1 MQFFG
6 IADCNNFYCSCER
19 VFRPDLRERPVVVL
33 SNNDGCI
40 IARSEEA
47 KALGIVMGTPFYQAK
62 AMLETH
68 GAAVFSSNYTL
79 YGSMSARVMSLL
91 SQYTPKLQIY
101 SIDEAFLLLSDDH
114 NHHLKQE
121 GEQMAAR
128 IYKSTGIPISVG
140 IAPTKTL
147 AKMASKF
154 AKKYPG
160 YRRCCL
166 IDTDERRLKA
176 LQLFSIDDVWGIGR
190 QIRRQLEYHGIHTAA
205 DFAARKESWVRSRF
219 NVTTVRTWKELNGE
233 SCIDVE
239 DLPWKKSICTSR
251 SFANQG
257 ITDGAVLE
265 EAVANFAA
273 MCAQKLRKQR
283 CCCQSVTV
291 FAYTSRFRTD
301 VPGDM
306 IHASVTLSVPT
317 QATAEIVGTA
327 IGLLRKNRHGHEG
340 LPFAYKKAGVILWN
354 IMPATAIQQDLFDP
368 IDRQRQAAL
377 TQAIDE
383 INRRNGYNTVRLASQ
398 GTDIRFGLLREHLSK
413 QFTTNINDVLV
424 VKV

>member
-1 MQFFG
+1 MHYFG

-19 VFRPDLRERPVVVL
+19 VFRPDLREKPVVVL

-47 KALGIVMGTPFYQAK
+47 KALGIAMGTPFYQAK
-62 AMLETH
+62 AMLEAN

-91 SQYTPKLQIY
+91 SQYTPRMQIY
-101 SIDEAFLLLSDDH
+101 SIDEAFLELDNDH
-114 NHHLKQE
+114 GNNLKQE

-128 IYKSTGIPISVG
+128 VYKATGIPISVG

-160 YRRCCL
+160 YKRCCL
-166 IDTDERRLKA
+166 IDNDEKRLKA

-205 DFAARKESWVRSRF
+205 DFAAKKESWVRSRF

-251 SFANQG
+251 SFAHQG
-257 ITDGAVLE
+257 ITDTVILE

-283 CCCQSVTV
+283 CYCQSVTV
-291 FAYTSRFRTD
+291 FAHTSRFRSD

-306 IHASVTLSVPT
+306 IHASVTLPVAT
-317 QATAEIVGTA
+317 QSTAEIVETA
-327 IGLLRKNRHGHEG
+327 VRLLKHNLQRHQGQS
-340 LPFAYKKAGVILWN
+340 FAYKKAGVILWN
-354 IMPATAIQQDLFDP
+354 IMPRTAIQQDLFDP

-377 TQAIDE
+377 TRAIDE
-383 INRRNGYNTVRLASQ
+383 INRRNGYGTVRMATQ
-398 GTDIRFGLLREHLSK
+398 GTDIRFALLREHISK